1 MSHSSDRSLRRT
13 ALHCA
18 ARFDS
23 TRLDATHFETRDA
36 ESLYQHGAPRV
47 FCALN
52 TRCQY
57 LQRVAPCHFYSHCT
71 LLYCT
76 VYYYILY
83 TVYCT
88 VLYTRSSL
96 HYRSV
101 QSRGAATSRRSCRV
115 SSSRVPALRF
125 PTEGGGRSTRCHPS
139 VIRRRSWRPS
149 QALAERPPLRA
160 RAALHEQS
168 RSECPLCAAPR
179 CSAQQLWRSHL
190 KTADHFT
197 GAPSVRNGR
206 TIETAGE
213 PREERSRRR
222 SAERRPAQHATEA
235 CCSCTRTPNVLVLV
249 VYSTTLVLL
258 LYSSCLVGVSYSVES
273 SSSRVHLNAGE
284 SRRVESSRESKCQ
297 LSHAF
302 IIHRTSHSTPQL

>member
-1 MSHSSDRSLRRT
+1 MKCVQQRQGGGRSRRRTSGAERRGERRSDRIGAVRIGLDWIDQMMRRDAPEIRNKNIEFRRDMSHSSDRSLRRT

-88 VLYTRSSL
+88 VLYTRSSV

-168 RSECPLCAAPR
+168 RAEASAPLCAAPR

-190 KTADHFT
+190 KTAVHFT

-213 PREERSRRR
+213 PREER
-222 SAERRPAQHATEA
+222 RPAEECGAEAGAT
-235 CCSCTRTPNVLVLV
+235 SD
-249 VYSTTLVLL
+249 
-258 LYSSCLVGVSYSVES
+258 
-273 SSSRVHLNAGE
+273 
-284 SRRVESSRESKCQ
+284 
-297 LSHAF
+297 
-302 IIHRTSHSTPQL
+302 